1 MIMTRMNFPTTS
13 LSEKTKPAT
22 MKTLKILSLLL
33 LMAFA
38 LPVLAQEIP
47 ERPVPPRLVNDFTG
61 TLAPGQLAALEHKL
75 VAFND
80 STSTQIAVVLVKS
93 LNGYDVADYT
103 YRLAEKWGVGQKGKN
118 NGAVILVKPKTLME
132 KGAAYIAPGYGL
144 EDVIPDAIC
153 KRIVENEILPS
164 FRNGDY
170 YGGIDAATTV
180 MMDLAKGKYTADQ
193 YNKKHN
199 AGPVGLVVPIIILL
213 VVLFAIRAGRASSH
227 SVGKSLPWWMGL
239 WMLGS
244 MGRGQSGNW
253 NDFSSGSGLFGGG
266 GGGGG
271 FGGFGGGSF
280 GGGGAGGSW

>member
-1 MIMTRMNFPTTS
+1 
-13 LSEKTKPAT
+13 
-22 MKTLKILSLLL
+22 MKTLKIIFVILLIS
-33 LMAFA
+33 FT
-38 LPVLAQEIP
+38 LPALAQNIP
-47 ERPVPPRLVNDFTG
+47 DRPSPPRLVNDYTG
-61 TLAPGQLAALEHKL
+61 TLASDQIATLERKL

-80 STSTQIAVVLVKS
+80 STSTQIAVILVKS
-93 LNGYDVADYT
+93 INGYDIADYT

-118 NGAVILVKPKTLME
+118 NGAVILIKPKTASE
-132 KGAAYIAPGYGL
+132 KGEAYIESGYGL

-153 KRIVENEILPS
+153 KRIVDNEMIPHFS
-164 FRNGDY
+164 DGDY
-170 YGGIDAATTV
+170 FGGIDAATTV
-180 MMDLAKGKYTADQ
+180 IIDLAKGKYTAQQ
-193 YNKKHN
+193 YNKKHD
-199 AGPVGLVVPIIILL
+199 AGPFGLIVPVIILL

-244 MGRGQSGNW
+244 MGRGHSGSW
-253 NDFSSGSGLFGGG
+253 NDFSSGSGFFGGG

>member
-1 MIMTRMNFPTTS
+1 
-13 LSEKTKPAT
+13 
-22 MKTLKILSLLL
+22 MKTLKYISIILLT
-33 LMAFA
+33 AFSWT
-38 LPVLAQEIP
+38 LNAQDIP
-47 ERPVPPRLVNDFTG
+47 ERPNPPTLVTDYTG
-61 TLAPGQLAALEHKL
+61 TLTPDQLATLEYKL

-93 LNGYDVADYT
+93 LKGYDVADYT

-118 NGAVILVKPKTLME
+118 NGAVILIKPKSASE
-132 KGAAYIAPGYGL
+132 KGEAYVASGYGL

-153 KRIVENEILPS
+153 KRIVDNEMIPR
-164 FRNGDY
+164 FREGDY

-180 MMDLAKGKYTADQ
+180 MIDLAKGKYTAAQ
-193 YNKKHN
+193 YNKKHDS
-199 AGPVGLVVPIIILL
+199 GPVGLIVPVIILL

-227 SVGKSLPWWMGL
+227 SVGKSLPWWMAL

-244 MGRGQSGNW
+244 AGRGNSGSW
-253 NDFSSGSGLFGGG
+253 NGFSSGSGFGG